1 MTSALFAIPGDLR
14 TLTGGYGYD
23 RRVLAALPACGLA
36 AAHLPLP
43 GGFPFPDAAA
53 VTETLRLL
61 AQAPADAVL
70 LVDGLALGALP
81 PAALGGLAAPLVAL
95 VHHPLGLESGL
106 DPATARALIDNER
119 AVLSHVRHVIV
130 TSPTTRDTLIADF
143 GVAAERVS
151 VAEPGTD
158 PAPRFAGS
166 GGDRLEILAIGSI
179 TPRKGHGVLI
189 EALAGLVH
197 LPWRLAIIGSPDR
210 DPACAAALRAA
221 IAAHGLEDRVT
232 LAGEA
237 PEAAIGAAYAGADLF
252 VLPSLYEGYGMV
264 LGEAMADLEER
275 LPRPLVLI
283 CGTLASK
290 DTAGF
295 LAAFTGLAR
304 HVHAVPVPGEHASRP
319 AEDVAAIAAGLGLS
333 SEVAPGVAEA
343 LATIAGQDWPV
354 PPRILITGSLYLAGR
369 VLAANGTPPD

>member
-1 MTSALFAIPGDLR
+1 MTSALFAIPGDLSS
-14 TLTGGYGYD
+14 LTGGYGYD
-23 RRVLAALPACGLA
+23 RRVLAGLPTCGVA

-106 DPATARALIDNER
+106 DPATACVLIDNER
-119 AVLSHVRHVIV
+119 AVLGHVRHVIV

-210 DPACAAALRAA
+210 DAACAAALRAA

-264 LGEAMADLEER
+264 LGEAIAR
-275 LPRPLVLI
+275 GLPIVTTT
-283 CGTLASK
+283 G
-290 DTAGF
+290 G
-295 LAAFTGLAR
+295 AAAQT
-304 HVHAVPVPGEHASRP
+304 VP
-319 AEDVAAIAAGLGLS
+319 DAAALK
-333 SEVAPGVAEA
+333 VAPGDAPALREA
-343 LATIAGQDWPV
+343 LRRAIADAALRARLADASWAAGQGLPRWRDAAQVIAHVLHSIAG
-354 PPRILITGSLYLAGR
+354 
-369 VLAANGTPPD
+369 AAP